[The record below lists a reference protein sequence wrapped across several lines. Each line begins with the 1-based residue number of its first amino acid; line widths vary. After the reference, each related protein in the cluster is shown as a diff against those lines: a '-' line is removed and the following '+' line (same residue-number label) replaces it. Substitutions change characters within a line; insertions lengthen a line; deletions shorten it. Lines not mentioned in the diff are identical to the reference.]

1 MHVKA
6 AVCERPCQV
15 RTRRAWVSRLASRA
29 SDELR
34 RTVPRWRAHGRCH
47 FREIGWAAGSEVL
60 SIDCG
65 NMAGVRARARP
76 ASLGD
81 RHAAVTILSPPFRS
95 AGTEATLTRPPGPAL
110 LNSPR
115 SCPICAYLH
124 QACHSSTGRR
134 GKEKARRRP
143 LSACERQRT
152 QIPRVATKPDCR
164 RDHTTWSEA
173 RGVARLQRPC
183 EANKNCRAS
192 LDFAPSPHAC
202 QRWMNGGWLAHL
214 SAHCRVEPGR
224 AEIPATARGFRQSCD
239 HDRGCTGLQTTLC
252 TPASTRACYG

>member
-1 MHVKA
+1 
-6 AVCERPCQV
+6 
-15 RTRRAWVSRLASRA
+15 
-29 SDELR
+29 
-34 RTVPRWRAHGRCH
+34 
-47 FREIGWAAGSEVL
+47 
-60 SIDCG
+60 
-65 NMAGVRARARP
+65 MAGVRARARP

-81 RHAAVTILSPPFRS
+81 RHAGAAVTILSPFRS
-95 AGTEATLTRPPGPAL
+95 AGTEATLTRPSGPAL
-110 LNSPR
+110 LNSPW
-115 SCPICAYLH
+115 SCPIYTRHA
-124 QACHSSTGRR
+124 TPRREEGRR
-134 GKEKARRRP
+134 RKLVDRRP